1 MEHKKKACVDAQA
14 FFTWEGDLLCLAVAA
29 KNVDD
34 LVHIEFLHL
43 VACRTEVLAGIEFAR
58 FLVEYLADCCGH
70 CKTAVGVDVDLA
82 DSALGSLAELLFGD
96 TYCIGKFAAMS
107 VDDVDIFLRNGA
119 GSVEYDG
126 EAGELLLDF
135 VENVECE
142 GRRYQTAGLGIA
154 GALLGFEL
162 VCAVAGADGDCEGIA
177 AGAGCE
183 VDNLFGT
190 GVVGFLC
197 GNLILYACEDAEFGL
212 DCHIVLVCIFNN
224 LLGEGDVLFVRKGRC
239 IDHHGTEA
247 HIDATLAEL
256 ETVAMI
262 EMENDLG
269 MLPAEFLC
277 IFYRAF
283 CHVAEEGLVGI
294 VARTLGNLEDN
305 RALGLSRG
313 LDNGLELL
321 HVVEVECGDGVTAF
335 DSLCEHLAGVHKA
348 KIFVIYHSY
357 KVIDRFLTKSSAN
370 LVIFADTLY
379 YLLQEMSHRILF
391 IHGLASS
398 GRYKMADQLRILVKG
413 AEVLAPDVPPE
424 PDKALTFLQ
433 SLCLE
438 YRPDLI
444 VGHSLGGFWAQK
456 LRGWRKA
463 LVNPTFHIAEFLR
476 ELPSEM
482 KYLSPREDGA
492 VSFFITEEMCRGYEM
507 LEETEYDGL
516 DQKEKDLTIAFFAD
530 SDETVRQGPEFALR
544 YGKPGISYPG
554 KHQPVFP
561 EMKQYIVPAIKEFC
575 GWQ

>member
-82 DSALGSLAELLFGD
+82 DSTLGSLAELLFGD

-197 GNLILYACEDAEFGL
+197 GNLILYACENAEFGL
-212 DCHIVLVCIFNN
+212 DGDIVLVCIFDNFA
-224 LLGEGDVLFVRKGRC
+224 GEGDVLFVRERRSV
-239 IDHHGTEA
+239 DHDGAEA
-247 HIDATLAEL
+247 HVDAALAKL
-256 ETVAMI
+256 ETVAVV

-277 IFYRAF
+277 IFYSTF
-283 CHVAEEGLVGI
+283 CHIAEKGLVGI
-294 VARTLGNLEDN
+294 VARTLGNLEND
-305 RALGLSRG
+305 RALGLCGG
-313 LDNGLELL
+313 LDYGLELL
-321 HVVEVECGDGVTAF
+321 HVVEVECGDGVTAL
-335 DSLCEHLAGVHKA
+335 DGLCEHLAGVHKA